1 LAEESEEKA
10 MMRVRTMVLAA
21 ATVVGFSM
29 SSCTCQRDQPP
40 LPASDTQ
47 TFKERNGGIALKSPT
62 PKQVAAA
69 TPTVKQPEVAAAQP
83 TPELPK
89 DFPSDVPVYGD
100 AKVDQVQELPNN
112 AHNVIFKT
120 AGSVSDVT
128 RFYHDKLSKSGW
140 NVTQQFERGNHSF
153 MTYKKGNL
161 IANVTIA
168 EDARTPGQQVIAV
181 MYEEEAPLP
190 FDEF

>member
-1 LAEESEEKA
+1 
-10 MMRVRTMVLAA
+10 MIRVRTMIFAA
-21 ATVVGFSM
+21 ATLVGFSM

-40 LPASDTQ
+40 LPTGDSQ
-47 TFKERNGGIALKSPT
+47 TFKERNSGLAKKSHT

-69 TPTVKQPEVAAAQP
+69 TPTVKQPEVAAAEP

-100 AKVDQVQELPNN
+100 AKLDQVQDLPNN

-120 AGSVSDVT
+120 AGSVSEVNH
-128 RFYHDKLSKSGW
+128 FYHDKLSKAGW
-140 NVTQQFERGNHSF
+140 NVKQQFERGNHAF
-153 MTYKKGNL
+153 MTYQKGNM